1 MTNQSYSLFYPM
13 LAMFLW
19 TFLIMIKNVHVRVR
33 AVARGQLTNQYFELF
48 RGEDP
53 DDDILKTGNHLR
65 NLMEFP
71 PLFYVIALVV
81 MFSERSDSL
90 YLYLAWAYV
99 GARIGHSLVHLTI
112 NKVPI
117 RFLFYG
123 FSNIVL
129 AVMWS
134 RFGLSTL

>member
-1 MTNQSYSLFYPM
+1 MTTQSYSFFYPM

-19 TFLIMIKNVHVRVR
+19 TFLIMLRNVHVRIR
-33 AVARGQLTNQYFELF
+33 AVATGQLTNQYFELF
-48 RGEDP
+48 QGADP
-53 DDDILKTGNHLR
+53 NTDILKTGNHLR

-71 PLFYVIALVV
+71 PLFYIIVLIVV
-81 MFSERSDSL
+81 FSNHSDPL
-90 YLYLAWAYV
+90 YLSLAWLYV
-99 GARIGHSLVHLTI
+99 GARIGHGLVHLTI
-112 NKVPI
+112 NKVPL

-129 AVMWS
+129 AVMWI